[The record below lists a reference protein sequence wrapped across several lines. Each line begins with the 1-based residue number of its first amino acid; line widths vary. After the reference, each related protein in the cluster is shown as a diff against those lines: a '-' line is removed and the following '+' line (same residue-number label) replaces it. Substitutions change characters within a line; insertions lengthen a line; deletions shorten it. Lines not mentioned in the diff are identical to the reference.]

1 MKKTVLML
9 SLMVCFMLAAAVP
22 AFADNMNRNNA
33 GTYGTNNNGTVGNEI
48 RQDVNR
54 GISNTNRALGTDID
68 PIDGVNNDRV
78 GMNNGRVGMNNY
90 RANNVRAN
98 AAGDDDGFDWGWLGL
113 LGLLGLAGMRSRDR
127 EHDRNRA

>member
-22 AFADNMNRNNA
+22 AFADNMNRT

-54 GISNTNRALGTDID
+54 GITNTNRALGTDINT
-68 PIDGVNNDRV
+68 IDGMD
-78 GMNNGRVGMNNY
+78 NGRVRTNNY
-90 RANNVRAN
+90 RPYATN
-98 AAGDDDGFDWGWLGL
+98 DDRDFDWGWLGL
-113 LGLLGLAGMRSRDR
+113 LGLLGLAGMRNRERDR
-127 EHDRNRA
+127 DRT